1 MRLAFA
7 LTLTVLAGGCAST
20 EPPLTTVGLRDVD
33 QPKMDA
39 VEEAA
44 ARRGVR
50 VYWMNPPLKPE
61 ASIKK

>member
-33 QPKMDA
+33 QP
-39 VEEAA
+39 
-44 ARRGVR
+44 R
-50 VYWMNPPLKPE
+50 WTP
-61 ASIKK
+61 